1 MKHEKESMPYSLSDL
16 LNTLLPSETVEHLLV
31 VRKEM
36 LLALRSW
43 LDANIQALE
52 KEKQERSKS
61 PLKKVEVK

>member
-1 MKHEKESMPYSLSDL
+1 MKHEKESIPLSRSDL
-16 LNTLLPSETVEHLLV
+16 LNTLLPSDTIEHLILA
-31 VRKEM
+31 RREL
-36 LLALRSW
+36 LLALRSL